1 VKKTPLS
8 LSAEA
13 LEQLR
18 TYRWPGNVRELQNCI
33 ERAVILAEGDSILP
47 RHLNLSFAAPLSA
60 EDQPGPWDQIDLSG
74 SLSEVTRRTLA
85 EVERRKIEQVMQET
99 ERNKGR
105 TAELLQISYKML
117 LSKLKEHKID

>member
-1 VKKTPLS
+1 
-8 LSAEA
+8 
-13 LEQLR
+13 
-18 TYRWPGNVRELQNCI
+18 
-33 ERAVILAEGDSILP
+33 
-47 RHLNLSFAAPLSA
+47 LSA